1 MRVIAKCIR
10 FKETT
15 MKWVEKKAKELGVK
29 PTTMIRIMIE
39 REEQK
44 EKLEKRLER

>member
-1 MRVIAKCIR
+1 MIAKSIR

-15 MKWVEKKAKELGVK
+15 MKWVEKKANELGVK

-44 EKLEKRLER
+44 EKLEKRLEK

>member
-1 MRVIAKCIR
+1 MIAKCIR

-29 PTTMIRIMIE
+29 PTTMIRILIE
-39 REEQK
+39 HEEQK
-44 EKLEKRLER
+44 EKLEKRLEK

>member
-1 MRVIAKCIR
+1 MITKCIR

-15 MKWVEKKAKELGVK
+15 MKWIEKKAKNFGIK

-44 EKLEKRLER
+44 EKTEKRLER